1 MIGVFAGSFDPITVG
16 HTDIIRRSV
25 RLVDKLY
32 IAMLD
37 NTTKQYLFHREQ
49 RLALIRCAVAE
60 IPNVEVDYFHGLLA
74 DYIAQKGIDCI
85 IRGVR
90 NTTDFEYE
98 RDIAYCNRKLS
109 GVETLFLPT
118 SQEFSFVS
126 ASIVRE
132 LYRFHGDIS
141 AFVDQCVLDKIAEFK

>member
-16 HTDIIRRSV
+16 HTDIIRRSAK
-25 RLVDKLY
+25 LVDKLY
-32 IAMLD
+32 VAMLD
-37 NTTKQYLFHREQ
+37 NTQKQYLFTRAQ
-49 RLALIRCAVAE
+49 RLELIKCAVGDL
-60 IPNVEVDYFHGLLA
+60 PNVEVDYFHGLLA
-74 DYIAQKGIDCI
+74 EYIQEKGANCI

-98 RDIAYCNRKLS
+98 RDIAYCNRKLG

-118 SQEFSFVS
+118 SQEVSFVS

-141 AFVDQCVLDKIAEFK
+141 AFVDQRVLDKMSEFK

>member
-1 MIGVFAGSFDPITVG
+1 M
-16 HTDIIRRSV
+16 
-25 RLVDKLY
+25 
-32 IAMLD
+32 
-37 NTTKQYLFHREQ
+37 
-49 RLALIRCAVAE
+49 
-60 IPNVEVDYFHGLLA
+60 DYFHGLLA